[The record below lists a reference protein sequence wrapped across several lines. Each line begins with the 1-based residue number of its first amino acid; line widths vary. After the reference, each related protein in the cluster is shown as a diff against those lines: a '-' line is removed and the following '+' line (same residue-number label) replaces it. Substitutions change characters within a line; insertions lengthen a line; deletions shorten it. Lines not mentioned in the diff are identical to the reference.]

1 MRHTGRGMEHSGSL
15 EPPETPETT
24 GLLAIFGAFGVR
36 QLLRPEDFDAFRA
49 AISRA
54 DEAGETPVENADLLL
69 NDSILACA
77 ARKYTAAVEAGI
89 PAASFSRL
97 GKRSA
102 AAASGAGAAADSG
115 RPAQRP
121 RSINGGAS

>member
-1 MRHTGRGMEHSGSL
+1 MEQSGGL
-15 EPPETPETT
+15 ETPETT
-24 GLLAIFGAFGVR
+24 GLLAIFGAFSAR
-36 QLLRPEDFDAFRA
+36 QLLRTEDLVAFKA

-54 DEAGETPVENADLLL
+54 NDTGDVPVNNADMIL

-77 ARKYTAAVEAGI
+77 AREYTAAVEAGI

-102 AAASGAGAAADSG
+102 AGASGASGAADSG
-115 RPAQRP
+115 RPAQRL

>member
-1 MRHTGRGMEHSGSL
+1 MDHSGGL
-15 EPPETPETT
+15 ETPETPETT
-24 GLLAIFGAFGVR
+24 GLLAIFGAFGTR

-49 AISRA
+49 AVSRA
-54 DEAGETPVENADLLL
+54 NEAGENPVVDADMLL

-77 ARKYTAAVEAGI
+77 AREYTAAVEAGI

-102 AAASGAGAAADSG
+102 AAASGAAAAPDSD